1 VVKIRFKLDGAFV
14 EVEAKP
20 YQTLF
25 NVLKDHLGTQSVH
38 FGCGQGACGA
48 CMVLVNG
55 KPRYS
60 CLTLA
65 GYVDGK
71 EVVTLAGLAQ
81 DGELTPIQR
90 AFIENNA
97 AQCGYCMPG
106 MILTAKA
113 LLDKSSKPS
122 DEEIFD
128 ALSGNL
134 CRCTG
139 YVPIVRAIKSLVR

>member
-38 FGCGQGACGA
+38 FGCGQGSCGA

-139 YVPIVRAIKSLVR
+139 YVPIVRAIKTLVR

>member
-1 VVKIRFKLDGAFV
+1 MVKVKFKLDGVFV
-14 EVEAKP
+14 EVEAMP

-25 NVLKDHLGTQSVH
+25 HLLKDSLGVQSVH
-38 FGCGQGACGA
+38 FGCGQGACGS
-48 CMVLVNG
+48 CTVLLNG

-81 DGELTPIQR
+81 NGELNPIQR

-97 AQCGYCMPG
+97 AQCGYCTPG
-106 MILTAKA
+106 IILTAKA
-113 LLDKSSKPS
+113 LLDKSSRPS

-128 ALSGNL
+128 ALAGNL

-139 YVPIVRAIKSLVR
+139 YVSIVRAIKSLVR

>member
-1 VVKIRFKLDGAFV
+1 
-14 EVEAKP
+14 
-20 YQTLF
+20 
-25 NVLKDHLGTQSVH
+25 
-38 FGCGQGACGA
+38 
-48 CMVLVNG
+48 
-55 KPRYS
+55 
-60 CLTLA
+60 LA

-139 YVPIVRAIKSLVR
+139 YVPIVRAIKTLVR

>member
-1 VVKIRFKLDGAFV
+1 
-14 EVEAKP
+14 
-20 YQTLF
+20 
-25 NVLKDHLGTQSVH
+25 
-38 FGCGQGACGA
+38 
-48 CMVLVNG
+48 
-55 KPRYS
+55 
-60 CLTLA
+60 
-65 GYVDGK
+65 
-71 EVVTLAGLAQ
+71 
-81 DGELTPIQR
+81 
-90 AFIENNA
+90 
-97 AQCGYCMPG
+97 MPG